1 MNQIHDGPPHESNFG
16 YAYAKRLID
25 IQNRAYH
32 EQHGCCFT
40 SVIPT
45 NIFGLHDNFSLEDS
59 HVIPG
64 LIHKCY
70 LAKRDG
76 TPLTVWGSGQPL
88 RQFIYSKDLA
98 KLIVW
103 TARGYEEISPI
114 ILSVNEDAEV
124 SIHDVAQM
132 VVKAMG
138 FQGSLVFDSSKSDG
152 QFKKTASNAKLH
164 KLLPDFQFTDIQQ
177 GTIN

>member
-1 MNQIHDGPPHESNFG
+1 
-16 YAYAKRLID
+16 
-25 IQNRAYH
+25 
-32 EQHGCCFT
+32 
-40 SVIPT
+40 VIPT

-114 ILSVNEDAEV
+114 ILSGKNVIMIN
-124 SIHDVAQM
+124 IR
-132 VVKAMG
+132 
-138 FQGSLVFDSSKSDG
+138 
-152 QFKKTASNAKLH
+152 NI
-164 KLLPDFQFTDIQQ
+164 LLIYTC
-177 GTIN
+177 